1 PQCRRRLQRW
11 QPSSSLSR
19 WWQSQRQTYQWPVL
33 MAQAQQRTTTCSGAS
48 GSTTLR
54 IAKAHLPLA
63 HLDARCWC
71 LLAPT
76 TKIYLTRRYY

>member
-1 PQCRRRLQRW
+1 PQCRRQLQLW
-11 QPSSSLSR
+11 HLSSSLSR
-19 WWQSQRQTYQWPVL
+19 WWQSQRATYQWPTL

-63 HLDARCWC
+63 LLDAQCWC

-76 TKIYLTRRYY
+76 TRICQTKRYY